1 MCYACGVKIRRLL
14 PILLFL
20 PLLAASSARAADTVP
35 VLRFCSLD
43 IDFAPVARVDFS
55 GHYQYLLQLAARRA
69 GVRIERKVAPRR
81 RCLDELRSGLSDG
94 MIGAFTEERM
104 ATAMFPL
111 AGGAPDV
118 TRSFGTVR
126 YYPYRRAGSAE
137 YWDGQRF
144 HGLDGSVGVE
154 SAFSFITERLRVL
167 GVPYDDGAK
176 TLEQNM
182 DKLRADRV
190 DIVIGMDLEA
200 DRLVASRHAGRIERA
215 GGAFDL
221 SPMYLILS
229 RQFHARHPDA
239 AQRLWQAVQEARNS
253 PAYKRYQ
260 QDHP

>member
-1 MCYACGVKIRRLL
+1 L
-14 PILLFL
+14 ILLVL
-20 PLLAASSARAADTVP
+20 SLCAAASVRAAGASP

-81 RCLDELRSGLSDG
+81 RCLDEMRIGLSDA
-94 MIGAFTEERM
+94 MIGAFSEERLAIGVFPM
-104 ATAMFPL
+104 AGTD
-111 AGGAPDV
+111 PDV

-126 YYPYRRAGSAE
+126 FYPYRRTGSGIH
-137 YWDGQRF
+137 WDGERF

-154 SAFSFITERLRVL
+154 SAFAFVTDRLRAL
-167 GVPYDDGAK
+167 GVPYEDGAK

-229 RQFHARHPDA
+229 RQFYAQHPGA

>member
-1 MCYACGVKIRRLL
+1 MKTLRL
-14 PILLFL
+14 F
-20 PLLAASSARAADTVP
+20 PLLILTAASCLRAADATP
-35 VLRFCSLD
+35 VLRLCSLD

-55 GHYQYLLQLAARRA
+55 GHYQYLLQLAARKA
-69 GVRIERKVAPRR
+69 NVRIERKVAPRR
-81 RCLDELRSGLSDG
+81 RCLDEMRSGLSDA
-94 MIGAFTEERM
+94 MIGAFTQERL
-104 ATAMFPL
+104 ATAAFPMV
-111 AGGAPDV
+111 GGAPDV

-126 YYPYRRAGSAE
+126 YYPYRRAGDVVS
-137 YWDGQRF
+137 WDGQRF
-144 HGLDGSVGVE
+144 HGLESSVGVE
-154 SAFSFITERLRVL
+154 SAFVFVTDRLRVL

-190 DIVIGMDLEA
+190 DVVIGMGLEA

-229 RQFHARHPDA
+229 RQFHARHPEL